1 MRISE
6 HYISPTIPDYMS
18 TYGIPQIVGRV
29 AGFSEAIGENI
40 EPLGIVATKF
50 QANSTVNGNVIKQLK
65 SDKNIPA
72 VMKTVIRQGNGVAAA
87 AEFQAKSRQIK
98 RERSEER
105 GGGKEWG
112 RKGRSRGGA

>member
-50 QANSTVNGNVIKQLK
+50 QANSTVHGNVIKQLK
-65 SDKNIPA
+65 SDKNQPA
-72 VMKTVIRQGNGVAAA
+72 AMTHVIRQGKAIAAA
-87 AEFQAKSRQIK
+87 AEFQAPSRTIHQT
-98 RERSEER
+98 
-105 GGGKEWG
+105 
-112 RKGRSRGGA
+112 